1 MSIKMCALTNVT
13 LRYCEIATQVAQ
25 ISAEAD
31 RQILS
36 VLNVAE
42 KLQGW

>member
-1 MSIKMCALTNVT
+1 MSIKVRALTNVT
-13 LRYCEIATQVAQ
+13 LRYCEIATQVAK
-25 ISAEAD
+25 ISTEAD
-31 RQILS
+31 RQIPS